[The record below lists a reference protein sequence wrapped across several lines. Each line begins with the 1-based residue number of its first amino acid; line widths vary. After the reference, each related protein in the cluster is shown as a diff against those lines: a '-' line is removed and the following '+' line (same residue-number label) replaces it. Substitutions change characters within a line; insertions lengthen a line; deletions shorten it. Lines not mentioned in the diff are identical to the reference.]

1 MFPAPFFDAW
11 ETSPDTTG
19 AKALGAHG
27 HDVIDVEGQEAP
39 SPTAWMICVSCG
51 MLMKCVMY
59 YI

>member
-1 MFPAPFFDAW
+1 MLGRPPQI
-11 ETSPDTTG
+11 PQG
-19 AKALGAHG
+19 PKALGAHG